1 MIFFGRWTWR
11 SGVAPER
18 HPSASQNHQRFLLR
32 AAWAAFMMSMN
43 PRLVKTIGCLLL
55 GGILTAQAGCALR
68 GPLPTAAPAPPVIA
82 PTISDGQAFEAAE
95 RLAREHPDKA
105 VDAYEGFILTF
116 PASPLVGEALM
127 RLGGRYR
134 DRGDMGDAIG
144 SWRRILADFRQ
155 SPLAGRAALEIL
167 STYFQEGDFERLVA
181 EAEGFPQDIFGAA
194 QQPKV
199 LEMLADSYL
208 ALGRP
213 VDAAAAAVRAWETA
227 PEARRPGLIEKTRLA
242 LGSLAPEAVP
252 ALLGR
257 PMSDE
262 ARRLLDALCQDVVY
276 DHHLLGCMLPLTG
289 PYETY
294 GRRAFNGI
302 ELALDQFANRPEA
315 PSVRVRVEDTGSAD
329 QRAAPAVENLA
340 LARVAAIIGP
350 MATAGPAATEAQIR
364 HIPIVAFTQRDQIPT
379 IGDFVFRH
387 FITPRMQVEA
397 LVHWAVAR
405 QAMTRFAVL
414 YPAEKY
420 GQTFKDHFEE
430 VVRAYGGEI
439 ACSVSYDPSQT
450 DFADQVKQLIGLH
463 YPVPAARKAALA
475 AAHGPRHG
483 PEPRPVSPPPSDWAT
498 VPRYVDVR
506 QLSGSGSR
514 SGPGPEKKPPILDF
528 DALFIPDAPSKAGL
542 IIPQL
547 AYHDVTDRV
556 LMGTNLWQSQK
567 LLDMARP
574 YVEGAVF
581 PTGFFAADPAPT
593 VADFVARFKVAYGQA
608 PGFIEAVAYDT
619 TMMLLE
625 IISRPAVRSRT
636 QVRDGLRHGVF
647 PAAVSGATR
656 FSADG
661 EPHKAL
667 RLITIEQGQFLL
679 HDVVSPADGP
689 P

>member
-1 MIFFGRWTWR
+1 M
-11 SGVAPER
+11 V
-18 HPSASQNHQRFLLR
+18 
-32 AAWAAFMMSMN
+32 SMN
-43 PRLVKTIGCLLL
+43 PRLRKSIGCLVL
-55 GGILTAQAGCALR
+55 GGIITVQAGCALQA
-68 GPLPTAAPAPPVIA
+68 PSPTAVPVPPITAPA
-82 PTISDGQAFEAAE
+82 ISDAQTFEAAE
-95 RLAREHPDKA
+95 RLARERPDKA
-105 VDAYEGFILTF
+105 VEAYRGFILRF
-116 PASPLVGEALM
+116 PTSPLVAEALM
-127 RLGGRYR
+127 RLGGLYR
-134 DRGDMGDAIG
+134 DRGDMGDAYHA
-144 SWRRILADFRQ
+144 WRRVLADFRQ
-155 SPLAGRAALEIL
+155 SPLAGQAAFEVL
-167 STYFQEGDFERLVA
+167 STYYRQGDFERFVA
-181 EAEGFPQDIFGAA
+181 ESEGLPQDIFGPSL
-194 QQPKV
+194 QPKV
-199 LEMLADSYL
+199 LEMLADGLL

-213 VDAAAAAVRAWETA
+213 ADAVVAGVRAWEMA
-227 PEARRPGLIEKTRLA
+227 PEARRPGLIEKMRLA
-242 LGSLAPEAVP
+242 LGGLAPEALP
-252 ALLGR
+252 DLLSR
-257 PMSDE
+257 PMSDA
-262 ARRLLDALCQDVVY
+262 ARRRLDALVRDVVY

-294 GRRAFNGI
+294 GRRALSGI
-302 ELALDQFANRPEA
+302 ELALGQFANRPDA
-315 PSVRVRVEDTGSAD
+315 PPVRIRVEDTGSAD
-329 QRAAPAVENLA
+329 ERAAPAVETLA

-350 MATAGPAATEAQIR
+350 MATAGPAATEAQVR
-364 HIPIVAFTQRDQIPT
+364 HIPIVAFTQREQIPT

-439 ACSVSYDPSQT
+439 ACSVAYDPSQT
-450 DFADQVKQLIGLH
+450 DFADQVKRLIGLH

-475 AAHGPRHG
+475 VAHGPRHG
-483 PEPRPVSPPPSDWAT
+483 PAPRPVSPSASGWGT
-498 VPRYVDVR
+498 VSRYVDVR

-556 LMGTNLWQSQK
+556 LMGTNLWQSQT

-593 VADFVARFKVAYGQA
+593 VADFVVRFTAAYGRP

-625 IISRPAVRSRT
+625 IISRPEVRSRT
-636 QVRDGLRHGVF
+636 QIRDGLSHTVF
-647 PAAVSGATR
+647 PAAVSGATW
-656 FSADG
+656 FVADG
-661 EPHKAL
+661 EPHKTL
-667 RLITIEQGQFLL
+667 RLITIQQGQFSL
-679 HDVVSPADGP
+679 HDVVSPAAGP